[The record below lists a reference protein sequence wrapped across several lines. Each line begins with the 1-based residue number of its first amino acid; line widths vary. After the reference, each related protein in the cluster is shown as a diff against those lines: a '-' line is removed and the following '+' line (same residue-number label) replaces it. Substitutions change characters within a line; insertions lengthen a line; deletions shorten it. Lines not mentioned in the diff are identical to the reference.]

1 LLTAR
6 IFFIP
11 MRHCLTVLL
20 IAAALPAG
28 AAGKLDFN
36 RDIRPILSDNCFA
49 CHGTDAKRRKGDLR
63 LDVADGGAFV
73 TKDGV
78 HVIKPG
84 DIKASML
91 IDRLI
96 TTDPDELMP
105 PAESHKKLTPKQID
119 ILKQW
124 VAQGA
129 EYKKHWAFE
138 PAVKTAPPV
147 VANPQVPIRNPID
160 AFIQSRLAQEGL
172 KPAPEASKETLIRRV
187 TLDLTGLPPTLAE
200 IDAFLADTSAD
211 AYEKLVNRLLKSK
224 HYGEHMARYWL
235 DAARYADTHGLHLDN
250 ERSMWPYRD
259 WVVQAFNEGMPFD
272 KFTIWQLAGDLLPN
286 ATMDQKIASGFNR
299 CNVSTSE
306 GGAINEEFLFRYA
319 VDRTD
324 TTMSVWAGL
333 TTGCAVCHD
342 HKFDPISQ
350 KEFYSL
356 YAFFNSAADPGMDG
370 NILLTP
376 PTLRLS
382 TPEQQKM
389 LADYDQKITA
399 SQAKI
404 REAIAKLNY
413 TDPATLTPP
422 PPVLSSEVV
431 WFEDAFPAGAKPE
444 ASGGPVTFVTKD
456 KGPVFSGNAALK
468 RKAKGVAQD
477 FFATGASFDIP
488 ANGRVT
494 AHCYIDPKDEPRAI
508 MIQFHVGGWNHRAVW
523 GEEGA
528 IPFGQVRTPQ
538 RVMMGALPKSGEWV
552 KLEIPIEKVGLKPGM
567 KVTGYAF
574 TQFDGTVSWDH
585 LAVTSRVDPAKDPQ
599 WSWSKWIEK
608 NQGKRVEGLPNDLLT
623 LVRGKKHKEW
633 PAADAKRVQDWW
645 FENEYQGAREIVQ
658 GVRSEKL
665 SFESK
670 RKALEDTIPATFIM
684 ADLPQQRDSFVMNR
698 GQYDKPG
705 DKVTRGTPAIF
716 PPIQKRENLTRLDLA
731 EWLVAPANPLTARV
745 AVNRYW
751 QQFFGVG
758 IVMTS
763 DDFGSQGEPPSHPEL
778 LDWLAV
784 TFREG
789 GWNVKEFVKMLVTS
803 HSYRQSA
810 QFSADLERDP
820 ENRLLSR
827 GPRFRLDAEVL
838 RDSALAVSGLLSPKI
853 GGKGV
858 KPYQPENIWEPVGFG
873 GSNTRSYIQDTGE
886 SLYRRSLYTFW
897 KRTAPPPSM
906 TNFDAPNRE
915 SYCLRRER
923 SNTPLQALDLMND
936 VQYFEAARNFAQ
948 RIITLGGSSPDS
960 RVTYAFRSATGRYPN
975 AQEAE
980 IVIAALQK
988 HLAKYRAAPEEAKQA
1003 ITFGESKAD
1012 AKLDPA
1018 ELAAWTLIGNLILN
1032 MDEVVTKG

>member
-1 LLTAR
+1 MRYCLIVLLTFA
-6 IFFIP
+6 
-11 MRHCLTVLL
+11 T
-20 IAAALPAG
+20 LPAG
-28 AAGKLDFN
+28 AAVKLDFN

-49 CHGTDAKRRKGDLR
+49 CHGTDAKRRKADLR
-63 LDVADGGAFV
+63 LDVADGGVFV
-73 TKDGV
+73 TSKEGTQA
-78 HVIKPG
+78 IKKG
-84 DIKASML
+84 DPKASEV
-91 IDRLI
+91 IARLLS
-96 TTDPDELMP
+96 TDPDEQMP
-105 PAESHKKLTPKQID
+105 PPDSHKKVTPQQIE

-124 VAQGA
+124 ITQGA

-138 PAVKTAPPV
+138 APVKVAPPM
-147 VANPQVPIRNPID
+147 VANALAPIHNPID
-160 AFIQSRLAQEGL
+160 AFIQVRLAREGL
-172 KPAPEASKETLIRRV
+172 KPSPEASREALIRRV

-200 IDAFLADTSAD
+200 IDAFLADTSAE
-211 AYEKLVNRLLKSK
+211 AYETVVNRLLKSQR
-224 HYGEHMARYWL
+224 YGEHMARYWL

-259 WVVQAFNEGMPFD
+259 WVVRAFNAGMPFD
-272 KFTIWQLAGDLLPN
+272 QFTVWQLAGDLLPN
-286 ATMDQKIASGFNR
+286 PTMDQQVASGFNR

-306 GGAINEEFLFRYA
+306 GGAITEEFLFRYA

-324 TTMSVWAGL
+324 TTMSVWTGL

-382 TPEQQKM
+382 TDEQKKQ
-389 LADYDQKITA
+389 LADFDHKIAAAET
-399 SQAKI
+399 KI
-404 REAIAKLNY
+404 RDAIAKLNY
-413 TDPATLTPP
+413 TDPATLNPP
-422 PPVLSSEVV
+422 PPVQMSEVV
-431 WFEDAFPAGAKPE
+431 WFEDGFPAGTKPE
-444 ASGGPVTFVTKD
+444 TAGGPATYVTKD
-456 KGPVFSGNAALK
+456 KGPVFSGAAALK
-468 RKAKGVAQD
+468 RTAKGVAQD
-477 FFATGASFDIP
+477 FFAGGASFDIP
-488 ANGRVT
+488 ANGHVT
-494 AHCYIDPKDEPRAI
+494 AQCFIDPANPPEAI

-523 GEEGA
+523 GTEGV
-528 IPFGQVRTPQ
+528 IPFGKVRTPE
-538 RVMMGALPKSGEWV
+538 RVMMGGLPKAGEWV
-552 KLEIPIEKVGLKPGM
+552 KLDIPIEKVGLKPGM
-567 KVTGYAF
+567 KVTGFAF

-599 WSWSKWIEK
+599 WSWAKWVEK
-608 NQGKRVEGLPNDLLT
+608 NQGKRVEGLPNDLLV
-623 LVRGKKHKEW
+623 LVRGKKSSEW
-633 PAADAKRVQDWW
+633 PAADAKRVKDWW

-658 GVRSEKL
+658 GARSEKL
-665 SFESK
+665 ALESK
-670 RKALEDTIPATFIM
+670 RKTLEDAIPATFVM
-684 ADLPQQRDSFVMNR
+684 ADLPQQRDSFVMKR

-705 DKVTRGTPAIF
+705 EKVERGTPAVF
-716 PPIQKRENLTRLDLA
+716 PPIQKREKLTRLDLA
-731 EWLVAPANPLTARV
+731 EWLVSPQHPLTARV

-758 IVMTS
+758 LVKTS
-763 DDFGSQGEPPSHPEL
+763 NDFGSQGEPPSHPEL

-789 GWNVKEFVKMLVTS
+789 GWDVKEFVKLIVTS
-803 HSYRQSA
+803 HTYRQST
-810 QFSADLERDP
+810 QFSGDLERDP

-827 GPRFRLDAEVL
+827 GPRFRLDAEVI
-838 RDSALAVSGLLSPKI
+838 RDNALSVSGLLSPKI

-873 GSNTRSYIQDTGE
+873 GSNTRSYIQDSGE

-906 TNFDAPNRE
+906 VNFDAPNRE

-948 RIITLGGSSPDS
+948 RILTLGGATADS
-960 RVTYAFRSATGRYPN
+960 RVTYAFRTATGRYPT

-980 IVIAALQK
+980 IILTALRK
-988 HLAKYRAAPEEAKQA
+988 HLAKYRATPEEARQA
-1003 ITFGESKAD
+1003 ISFGESKAD
-1012 AKLDPA
+1012 AKIDPA
-1018 ELAAWTLIGNLILN
+1018 ELASWALIGNLILN